1 MKRYNTKECK
11 VRPHRDTDTHT
22 HIVCWPAQGRFLRTN
37 TLPTPCSET
46 TDRAPRWSK
55 HNRDSVWFIYFYFLT
70 RHKTQKL
77 IWCSGWVAVA
87 CRAGVSIYVAD
98 TLHSV
103 CVTGMIS
110 AHEVM
115 FTERSK
121 SKWKHKEVEQA
132 KNYKTYI
139 ILLPSHSVTTRWNT
153 DESGSDADN
162 KNRTDVFTL
171 TKPSCW
177 GFCISTELL
186 FFSIIIIRYILCL
199 TAFHCSVASIAPR
212 GGLI

>member
-11 VRPHRDTDTHT
+11 VRPHHDTRTHT
-22 HIVCWPAQGRFLRTN
+22 HTLSTGQPRRTN
-37 TLPTPCSET
+37 TLPTPCTES

-55 HNRDSVWFIYFYFLT
+55 HNRDSLWFIYFYFLT

-77 IWCSGWVAVA
+77 ILCSGWVAA
-87 CRAGVSIYVAD
+87 ARRAAGVSIYVAD

-121 SKWKHKEVEQA
+121 PKWKHKEVEQA
-132 KNYKTYI
+132 NNYKTYI
-139 ILLPSHSVTTRWNT
+139 ILQPTHRVTTRWNT
-153 DESGSDADN
+153 DESGGDADN
-162 KNRTDVFTL
+162 KNRTDVFTQS
-171 TKPSCW
+171 KQSSW

-186 FFSIIIIRYILCL
+186 FFSVVIRYILCS
-199 TAFHCSVASIAPR
+199 TAFHCSVASIGPL

>member
-1 MKRYNTKECK
+1 MERGD
-11 VRPHRDTDTHT
+11 VLPQAWRDIIQRNAKWGHTMTRTH
-22 HIVCWPAQGRFLRTN
+22 CLPASPGRFLRTN
-37 TLPTPCSET
+37 TLPTPCNET
-46 TDRAPRWSK
+46 SDGSPRWSK

-70 RHKTQKL
+70 RHKTRKL
-77 IWCSGWVAVA
+77 ILCSGRVAA
-87 CRAGVSIYVAD
+87 ARGAGVSIYVAD

-132 KNYKTYI
+132 NNYKTYI
-139 ILLPSHSVTTRWNT
+139 ILQPTRRVTTHWNT
-153 DESGSDADN
+153 EESGSDADN
-162 KNRTDVFTL
+162 KNRTDVFTQ
-171 TKPSCW
+171 TKQSCW

-186 FFSIIIIRYILCL
+186 FF
-199 TAFHCSVASIAPR
+199 
-212 GGLI
+212 